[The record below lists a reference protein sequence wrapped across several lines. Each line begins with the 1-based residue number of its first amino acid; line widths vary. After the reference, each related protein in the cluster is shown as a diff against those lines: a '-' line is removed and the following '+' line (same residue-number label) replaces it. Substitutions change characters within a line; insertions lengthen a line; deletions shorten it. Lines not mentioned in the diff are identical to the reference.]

1 MSARKP
7 VAQQGGETL
16 PPCVSNRL
24 ARIDAARA
32 GPVVV
37 GAVIFPEGFN
47 EYEGIADSKL
57 LTELQRKKL
66 ANHIKKGAEHGI
78 TLKFLKAD
86 LPEYRQFNQ
95 PFVQGLSI
103 IDTLMFNPPA
113 AVASSLDAYHL
124 S

>member
-1 MSARKP
+1 VSDLALDGLRRVWRHLGLPEPAIDRSSTYGNQELAGPTRVIDICKRERAR
-7 VAQQGGETL
+7 VYVNSIGGRNL
-16 PPCVSNRL
+16 Y
-24 ARIDAARA
+24 DAAQ
-32 GPVVV
+32 
-37 GAVIFPEGFN
+37 F
-47 EYEGIADSKL
+47 
-57 LTELQRKKL
+57 
-66 ANHIKKGAEHGI
+66 AEHGI